1 MKVPI
6 IGRVHERVDDA
17 AVRAAIVL
25 AGARLGRRG
34 LIAAGEGNLSIRLP
48 GGRML
53 ITPGGRRKDE
63 LRPEDLVT
71 TSLTETEPTAPDGA
85 GLRPSSDVAIHR
97 AIYRA
102 RPDVLAVVHAH
113 VPAAMAL
120 TIAGEV
126 PEPAALPET
135 ALLLPRLPF
144 VPYGTPG
151 SVELAARIAAALAAP
166 PDPLPGAAILERHGA
181 IAIGANLDEAIDRM
195 ELVDVL
201 CRVWRDAVVLRAARD
216 REAGV

>member
-1 MKVPI
+1 MN
-6 IGRVHERVDDA
+6 ERVDDA
-17 AVRAAIVL
+17 AGRLAIVL

-34 LIAAGEGNLSIRLP
+34 LIAASEGNLSIRLP

-53 ITPGGRRKDE
+53 ITPGGLRKDE

-71 TSLTETEPTAPDGA
+71 TTLTETEAPAPDGA
-85 GLRPSSDVAIHR
+85 GPRPSSDVAIHR
-97 AIYRA
+97 AIYLA
-102 RPDVLAVVHAH
+102 RPDALVIVHAH

-120 TIAGEV
+120 TVAGEV
-126 PEPAALPET
+126 PDPAALPET

-151 SVELAARIAAALAAP
+151 SHELAARIAAALGAP
-166 PDPLPGAAILERHGA
+166 PEPLPGAAILERHGA
-181 IAIGANLDEAIDRM
+181 IAIGANLDEALDRM

-201 CRVWRDAVVLRAARD
+201 CRVWRDAVLLRAARGRD
-216 REAGV
+216 AP

>member
-1 MKVPI
+1 VN
-6 IGRVHERVDDA
+6 ERVDDA
-17 AVRAAIVL
+17 AGRLAIVL

-34 LIAAGEGNLSIRLP
+34 LIAASEGNLSIRLP

-53 ITPGGRRKDE
+53 ITPGGLRKDE

-71 TSLTETEPTAPDGA
+71 TTLTETEAPAPDGA
-85 GLRPSSDVAIHR
+85 GPRPSSDVAIHR
-97 AIYRA
+97 AIYLA
-102 RPDVLAVVHAH
+102 RPDALVIVHAH

-120 TIAGEV
+120 TVAGEV
-126 PEPAALPET
+126 PDPASLPET

-151 SVELAARIAAALAAP
+151 SDELAARIAAALAAP
-166 PDPLPGAAILERHGA
+166 PGPLPGAAILERHGA
-181 IAIGANLDEAIDRM
+181 IAIGANLDEALDRM

-201 CRVWRDAVVLRAARD
+201 CRVWRDAVLLRATRGRD
-216 REAGV
+216 AP

>member
-1 MKVPI
+1 MN
-6 IGRVHERVDDA
+6 ERVDDA
-17 AVRAAIVL
+17 AGRLAIVL

-34 LIAAGEGNLSIRLP
+34 LIAASEGNLSIRLP

-71 TSLTETEPTAPDGA
+71 TTLTETEAPAPDGA
-85 GLRPSSDVAIHR
+85 GPRPSSDVAIHR
-97 AIYRA
+97 AIYLA
-102 RPDVLAVVHAH
+102 RPDALVIVHAH

-126 PEPAALPET
+126 PDPASLPEI

-151 SVELAARIAAALAAP
+151 SDELAARIAAALAAP
-166 PDPLPGAAILERHGA
+166 PEPLPGAAILERHGA
-181 IAIGANLDEAIDRM
+181 IAIGANLDEALDRM

-201 CRVWRDAVVLRAARD
+201 CRVWRDAVLLRAARGRD
-216 REAGV
+216 AP

>member
-1 MKVPI
+1 VN
-6 IGRVHERVDDA
+6 ERVDDA
-17 AVRAAIVL
+17 AGRLAIVL

-48 GGRML
+48 GERML

-71 TSLTETEPTAPDGA
+71 TMLTETEAAAPDGA

-97 AIYRA
+97 AIYLA
-102 RPDVLAVVHAH
+102 RPDALAIVHAH

-120 TIAGEV
+120 TVAGEV
-126 PEPAALPET
+126 PDPASLPET

-144 VPYGTPG
+144 VTYGTPG
-151 SVELAARIAAALAAP
+151 SHELAVRIAAALEAP
-166 PDPLPGAAILERHGA
+166 PGPLPGAAILERHGA
-181 IAIGANLDEAIDRM
+181 IAIGANLDEALDRM

-201 CRVWRDAVVLRAARD
+201 CRVWRDAVLLRAARGRD
-216 REAGV
+216 AL

>member
-1 MKVPI
+1 MN
-6 IGRVHERVDDA
+6 ERVDDA
-17 AVRAAIVL
+17 AGRLAIVL

-34 LIAAGEGNLSIRLP
+34 LIAASEGNLSIRLP

-53 ITPGGRRKDE
+53 VTPGGRRKDE

-71 TSLTETEPTAPDGA
+71 TTLTETEAPAPDGA
-85 GLRPSSDVAIHR
+85 GPRPSSDVAIHR
-97 AIYRA
+97 AIYLA
-102 RPDVLAVVHAH
+102 RPDALVIVHAH

-120 TIAGEV
+120 TVAGEV
-126 PEPAALPET
+126 PDPASLPET

-151 SVELAARIAAALAAP
+151 SDELAARIAAALAAP
-166 PDPLPGAAILERHGA
+166 PEPLPGAAILERHGA
-181 IAIGANLDEAIDRM
+181 IAIGANLDEALDRM

-201 CRVWRDAVVLRAARD
+201 CRVWRDAVLLRAARGRD
-216 REAGV
+216 AP